1 MSNPL
6 VYEVH
11 ARVWVRELADRLGRA
26 VSLATIPEEVVRE
39 WAARG
44 FTHIWLMGVW
54 RTGPKA
60 RAVALGDPRMRAAFS
75 AALPDWR
82 VEDVRGSPYAI
93 AGYQVDETLG
103 GEAGLA
109 HFRRQLAAHGL
120 KLLLDFIPNH
130 VGLDHPWLENW
141 PDYFVQSPVPRPE
154 TFPLPGA
161 QPPVWVAHGKDP
173 NFPAWPD
180 TAQLDHR
187 NPALRAALIAELLAV
202 AARCDGVRADLA
214 MLVLNDVFRR
224 TWGEFPVRHT
234 PPERE
239 FWSEAIAAVWR
250 RHPEFLFLGEVYW
263 RLEPALQTLGFDF
276 TYDKT
281 LYDELVFRDPSAVMR
296 HLLEDSSPGFVQRSA
311 HFLEN
316 HDEPRAAELFYP
328 EEHRAA
334 ALLVLGLPGLRLLHE
349 GQLIGARRRAAVQ
362 LVRRAA
368 EAPVPEIAGFYDRL
382 LRGLRESCVG
392 RGRPLLLRPRA
403 AWPGNGSWRNV
414 LLVQWQERPEEF
426 DLVVVNLV
434 PHRAQCYAPLVVPD
448 LAQHHWALRDLLGT
462 ERYLR
467 VGADL
472 EQQGLY
478 LDVPPYA
485 AQLFHFQPAG

>member
-1 MSNPL
+1 MSFPL
-6 VYEVH
+6 VYEVNT
-11 ARVWVRELADRLGRA
+11 RVWLRECAARAGRPVTLAEVPGD
-26 VSLATIPEEVVRE
+26 VVRE
-39 WAARG
+39 WAAHG
-44 FTHIWLMGVW
+44 FTHVWLMGVW

-60 RAVALGDPRMRAAFS
+60 RAVALADARARAALT

-82 VEDVRGSPYAI
+82 VEDVQGSPYAI
-93 AGYQVDETLG
+93 AGYQVDEALG
-103 GEAGLA
+103 GDAGLA
-109 HFRRQLAAHGL
+109 RFRRQLAAHGL

-130 VGLDHPWLENW
+130 VGLDHPWLDAW
-141 PDYFVQSPVPRPE
+141 PDYFVRSPVARPE
-154 TFPLPGA
+154 TFALPGA
-161 QPPVWVAHGKDP
+161 NPAVWVAHGKDP

-202 AARCDGVRADLA
+202 AGRCDGVRADLA
-214 MLVLNDVFRR
+214 MLALNDVFHR
-224 TWGEFPVRHT
+224 TWSAFPSPHA
-234 PPERE
+234 PLERE
-239 FWSEAIAAVWR
+239 FWTEAIAAVWR
-250 RHPEFLFLGEVYW
+250 AHPEFLFLGEAYW
-263 RLEPALQTLGFDF
+263 GLEPALQTLGFDF

-281 LYDELVFRDPSAVMR
+281 LYDELVLRDPSAVAR
-296 HLLEDSSPGFVQRSA
+296 HLLEDSSPRFVQHSA

-316 HDEPRAAELFYP
+316 HDEPRAAALFYP

-349 GQLIGARRRAAVQ
+349 GQLTGACRPAAVQ

-368 EAPVPEIAGFYDRL
+368 EPPAPEIQAMYDGL
-382 LRGLRESCVG
+382 LRALRESCVG

-403 AWPGNGSWRNV
+403 AWPGNGTWRN
-414 LLVQWQERPEEF
+414 LLLIQWQARPEQF

-434 PHRAQCYAPLVVPD
+434 PHRSQCYAPLVVPD
-448 LAQHHWALRDLLGT
+448 LGQHHWALRDLLGT